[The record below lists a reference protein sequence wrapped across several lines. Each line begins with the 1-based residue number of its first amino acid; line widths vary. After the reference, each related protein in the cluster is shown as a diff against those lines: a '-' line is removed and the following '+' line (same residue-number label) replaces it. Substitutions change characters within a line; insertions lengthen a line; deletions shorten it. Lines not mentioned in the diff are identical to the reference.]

1 MYNKFSRVVCLTVV
15 LSLLVLNVATARAG
29 LVSTETAMTAS
40 RNADNRAMVIA
51 QLQRDDVRQVL
62 ESKGLSVAEVEQR
75 VNALSDAEI
84 NRIANQMNDMPA
96 GAGAFGVVIGA
107 VLLVFIILLIT
118 DMAGATD
125 VFPFV
130 KKAN

>member
-1 MYNKFSRVVCLTVV
+1 MYTKFSKLVCLFVV
-15 LSLLVLNVATARAG
+15 LSLLVLNVSVARAG
-29 LVSTETAMTAS
+29 LVSTEAAMAAG
-40 RNADNRAMVIA
+40 RNADNRAMVMA
-51 QLQRDDVRQVL
+51 QLERDDVRQAL

-84 NRIANQMNDMPA
+84 NRIADRMNDLPA
-96 GAGAFGVVIGA
+96 GGGFFGILIGA
-107 VLLVFIILLIT
+107 AVFVFIILLIT